1 MKKILLMVI
10 IIFMVA
16 SGLVFAEES
25 KEVIGKADQLI
36 KDKQYNS
43 AFKLLGDADPK
54 EENPE
59 IVLKQVEIALNYFGV
74 STMHQMFGFRDL
86 GPGEIIEDIRGKE
99 GVYSY
104 YRLEINKVLEPLIAK
119 YPKNWKLYKALGDF
133 YYEVYV
139 KYGNRWFVKEDELL
153 ALVEKNYTL
162 AYQHGEFDGK
172 SVYAMGYC
180 QLQQKKYDQ
189 AIQYILESLKIIPE
203 NADANYNLA
212 YAYLQKGDL
221 DNARKYAEVS
231 MKNYQDE
238 VLKADAARIVA
249 ITYREQQNDPKAV
262 EYYKISASLDPGSD
276 YTYIGLMEL
285 LVKAKDLAAAADYAD
300 KLFALK
306 PTAPRLTDEILRIY
320 FEGGTQE
327 EFLAFFKR
335 MTAKY
340 QKEDEILGNLNFYKA
355 VYYREEENKKEEKR
369 ALLEANKYFRKC
381 FKPDHYVF
389 KIIDK
394 RLKEL

>member
-1 MKKILLMVI
+1 MVI

>member
-1 MKKILLMVI
+1 MV
-10 IIFMVA
+10 V

-25 KEVIGKADQLI
+25 KEVLGKANQLI
-36 KDKQYNS
+36 KEKQYNS

-59 IVLKQVEIALNYFGV
+59 IFLKQVEIALNYFGV

-86 GPGEIIEDIRGKE
+86 GPGETIEDIRGKE

-104 YRLEINKVLEPLIAK
+104 YRLEINKVLETLIAK
-119 YPKNWKLYKALGDF
+119 YPKNGKLYKALGDF

-162 AYQHGEFDGK
+162 AYQHGESDGK

-189 AIQYILESLKIIPE
+189 AIQYILESLKSIPE

-221 DNARKYAEVS
+221 DNTRKYAEVS
-231 MKNYQDE
+231 LKNYQDE

-249 ITYREQQNDPKAV
+249 ITYREQQNDSKAV

-285 LVKAKDLAAAADYAD
+285 SVKAKDLAAAANYAD

-320 FEGGTQE
+320 FEGGAQE

-355 VYYREEENKKEEKR
+355 VYYREEENKKEEKS